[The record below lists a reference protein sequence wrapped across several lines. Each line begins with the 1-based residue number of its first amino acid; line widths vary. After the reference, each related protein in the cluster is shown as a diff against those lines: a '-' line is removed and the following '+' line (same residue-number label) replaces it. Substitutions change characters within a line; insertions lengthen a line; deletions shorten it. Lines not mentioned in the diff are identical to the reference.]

1 MTEIIYSPDR
11 QMVSLVIKLIN
22 GDDHDMTDIGHRLV
36 KQWQIWSFSY
46 SLSEVKTAKKS
57 LKCIKI
63 VALENTTEA
72 LCVVRVHLSGWRENR
87 SRTCRELMQCWIQ
100 R

>member
-1 MTEIIYSPDR
+1 MT
-11 QMVSLVIKLIN
+11 SL
-22 GDDHDMTDIGHRLV
+22 TLV
-36 KQWQIWSFSY
+36 KQLQIWSFSY

-57 LKCIKI
+57 LKCIKF

-72 LCVVRVHLSGWRENR
+72 LCAVRTHLSGWRENR
-87 SRTCRELMQCWIQ
+87 SRAYRELMQRWIQ